1 MKSLGFYM
9 LIFGAG
15 SAILSFMG
23 MNFRLL
29 MWIDLWGPTI
39 GWLIRG
45 GLIGLG
51 LLLMILGPAEAE
63 EEVQETQEAQEV
75 QA

>member
-51 LLLMILGPAEAE
+51 LLLMILGPSEAE